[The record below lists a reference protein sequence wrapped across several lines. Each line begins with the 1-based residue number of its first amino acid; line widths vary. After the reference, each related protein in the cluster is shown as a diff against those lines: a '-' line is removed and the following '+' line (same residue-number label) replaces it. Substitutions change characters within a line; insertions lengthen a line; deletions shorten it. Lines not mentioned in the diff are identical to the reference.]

1 MYLVINEFTHR
12 HISGIFV
19 ILLFTQYSL
28 FLTFNIVV
36 DSMISPTQMETY
48 RDSKLRTFNK
58 IFRIVMHTATIALL
72 LSTIWMK
79 PCDEAIY
86 PRNFVCVTIIILCH
100 QVYDMFLKYNDYMID
115 WKNLPLKSAN
125 QLYFNKPLFEKQSK
139 FLLIGNL
146 VFGVISIL
154 TVASGYFILNRQ
166 DMPGSKQHLLC
177 INGYEW
183 IYLTPAGN
191 IFGTL
196 H

>member
-115 WKNLPLKSAN
+115 WKNLPLMSAN

>member
-1 MYLVINEFTHR
+1 
-12 HISGIFV
+12 
-19 ILLFTQYSL
+19 
-28 FLTFNIVV
+28 
-36 DSMISPTQMETY
+36 METY

-154 TVASGYFILNRQ
+154 TVASGYFILNR
-166 DMPGSKQHLLC
+166 
-177 INGYEW
+177 
-183 IYLTPAGN
+183 
-191 IFGTL
+191 
-196 H
+196 

>member
-86 PRNFVCVTIIILCH
+86 PRNFVCVTVIILCH
-100 QVYDMFLKYNDYMID
+100 
-115 WKNLPLKSAN
+115 
-125 QLYFNKPLFEKQSK
+125 
-139 FLLIGNL
+139 
-146 VFGVISIL
+146 
-154 TVASGYFILNRQ
+154 
-166 DMPGSKQHLLC
+166 
-177 INGYEW
+177 
-183 IYLTPAGN
+183 
-191 IFGTL
+191 
-196 H
+196 